1 MPFNEKLGFCLP
13 AGKSMLRFHYRQIF
27 TRTPGQIFFV
37 GWYSPLMKKLGF
49 ASQLEKV
56 CLGSTIA
63 EFLPG
68 PLGKK
73 ILLAVQ
79 PLNEKLGFC
88 CPPGKSLLR
97 FHYRQIFTRSPG
109 QKIFAGWHKAV
120 TGPTGMRRG
129 PYR

>member
-1 MPFNEKLGFCLP
+1 
-13 AGKSMLRFHYRQIF
+13 MLRFHYRQIF
-27 TRTPGQIFFV
+27 TRTPGQKMRVETF
-37 GWYSPLMKKLGF
+37 SPLMENWGF

-63 EFLPG
+63 KFLPG

-73 ILLAVQ
+73 LLLAVQ
-79 PLNEKLGFC
+79 PLSEKLGFFF
-88 CPPGKSLLR
+88 PAGKSLLR
-97 FHYRQIFTRSPG
+97 FHYRQIFTRTPG
-109 QKIFAGWHKAV
+109 QKIFAVWHKSV